1 MINDQTVRAD
11 VVHQWETVRTL
22 SQGVHRTG
30 MASGGAGAVMINETP
45 LDEHFNLPFV
55 LAFAV
60 LDQVLDELVAQG
72 SFACTRWEL
81 GAKMLASKGPIV
93 WTNYSLVD
101 EGKMARNKL
110 AHEAKL
116 VSKADALRFIRAIE
130 DELRAWR
137 IL

>member
-11 VVHQWETVRTL
+11 IIQQWETVHTL
-22 SQGVHRTG
+22 SQRVHRTA
-30 MASGGAGAVMINETP
+30 MAGTVMINETP

-60 LDQVLDELVAQG
+60 LDQALNELIAQRIF
-72 SFACTRWEL
+72 SCTRWEL
-81 GAKMLASKGPIV
+81 GAKMLASKGSVV

-101 EGKMARNKL
+101 QGKMARNKL

-116 VSKADALRFIRAIE
+116 ISKADALRFIRAIE

-137 IL
+137 ILY